1 MTTYLEAIQLH
12 PRGYPER
19 LASDIAN
26 DPEAIGYI
34 VEGLPGG
41 SVDTAAVIAAI
52 ETAGELDIDVT
63 GNAATADDATPDGAL
78 DDRITALED
87 APGGSSPII
96 ESDWVPFTD
105 AEVKAWP
112 TVLNSR
118 RIIVPTPGAGKYFRF
133 WGADIILDTTAGP
146 YGGVDVLAHIEFMVG
161 EKVVSM
167 VAVEPTTTN
176 MFEEEG
182 VVKLS
187 IPVLS
192 PPETGAFSLSGFEDG
207 PIYMQWANE
216 NTAFTGGNVLNS
228 AKVKA
233 WYAVVTF

>member
-1 MTTYLEAIQLH
+1 MSTYLEAVQLH

-19 LASDIAN
+19 IASDIAN
-26 DPEAIGYI
+26 DPEALAYLGG
-34 VEGLPGG
+34 VGGGGAVTESGTTPG
-41 SVDTAAVIAAI
+41 AAA
-52 ETAGELDIDVT
+52 L
-63 GNAATADDATPDGAL
+63 ADDATPDAAL
-78 DDRITALED
+78 DVRITALED
-87 APGGSSPII
+87 GEACPMI
-96 ESDWVPFTD
+96 ESPWVPFTD

-118 RIIVPTPGAGKYFRF
+118 RTIVPTPGAGKYFRF

-228 AKVKA
+228 AKVKVFFSEITLPA
-233 WYAVVTF
+233 